1 MSAAPDQQLPAVMI
15 AAETVQKR
23 IAELAAEIE
32 QDYRDSENLVCI
44 GILKGAVFFMVD
56 LLKHIRLPLAV
67 DFFQTSSYRSGQQ
80 PGEIRIRKDIE
91 ILIRD
96 RDVLLIEDIVDTGY
110 TLRTIL
116 DLFRFRGA
124 RSVKLCALLDKT
136 ERRQVDVEVDY
147 CGFEI
152 EDRFVV
158 GYGLDD
164 DEKWRNLDYIGV
176 CAPAD
181 EASD

>member
-1 MSAAPDQQLPAVMI
+1 MSTSADDKLPRVLISADL
-15 AAETVQKR
+15 AQKR
-23 IAELAAEIE
+23 IAELAQAIE
-32 QDYRDSENLVCI
+32 SDYRDSENLVCV

-56 LLKHIRLPLAV
+56 LLKNIHLPLAV

-96 RDVLLIEDIVDTGY
+96 KDVLLIEDIVDTGY
-110 TLRTIL
+110 TLRTVL

-124 RSVKLCALLDKT
+124 KSVRLCALLDKR
-136 ERRQVDVEVDY
+136 ERRQVEVEVDY

-152 EDRFVV
+152 EDVFVV
-158 GYGLDD
+158 GYGLDY
-164 DEKWRNLDYIGV
+164 DERYRNLDYVGV
-176 CAPAD
+176 MDDVDDAT
-181 EASD
+181 